1 MPLKDE
7 QVPSFRSLR
16 SETSEDLEE
25 KHSKTLVII
34 HYPDIPIYAAIFGV
48 QFSVKPIWILGIEGF
63 SMVFIIDF
71 FQCER
76 VDLDKC

>member
-1 MPLKDE
+1 MLSTWSR
-7 QVPSFRSLR
+7 VLR

-25 KHSKTLVII
+25 KHSKTLVINGY
-34 HYPDIPIYAAIFGV
+34 HSFSLFIPIFAAIFGV
-48 QFSVKPIWILGIEGF
+48 QFSVKAIWIHGIEGF
-63 SMVFIIDF
+63 SMVVIDF